1 MIIELDCVLKG
12 IIAFII
18 IYLVNTILNQE
29 VSKDAIHELRHI
41 QQQQKKEI
49 AYDMKQAHQELQ
61 EEFRTIEAM
70 AQENMTTLSEDRGV
84 ILFYGSGCSE
94 SLKLIPTWQRMKQ
107 SMPFDV
113 DKLEFEAHNNKPLLD
128 RYGITQLPSVVIS
141 VGGSRKILPGAR
153 TWDNY
158 KDELELFGIHLDDLK
173 EDFISTPT
181 ECPKNEADDGCGNF
195 WFEKK
200 QNDTGHKYCIHGG
213 GKFPEITGCA
223 EAKNQLDDYST
234 AFSVFGSY
242 AISHA
247 NKTPEEFQKCCKIHK
262 HSVEN
267 LGLDN
272 GIELS
277 KKLNYKTD
285 ENSGKFV
292 APVDGVD
299 YNDNLKIAQCINY
312 ATRA

>member
-12 IIAFII
+12 IVTFII
-18 IYLVNTILNQE
+18 IYLIISILNRE
-29 VSKDAIHELRHI
+29 VSNDAIHELHHI
-41 QQQQKKEI
+41 QELQKKEM
-49 AYDMKQAHQELQ
+49 ALDMKQAQQEIQ

-70 AQENMTTLSEDRGV
+70 AQENMIPLSEDKSV
-84 ILFYGSGCSE
+84 ILFYGSGCPE

-107 SMPFDV
+107 SMSSDV
-113 DKLEFEAHNNKPLLD
+113 NKLEFEAHNNKPLLD
-128 RYGITQLPSVVIS
+128 RYGITELPSVVIS
-141 VGGSRKILPGAR
+141 VGERRKILHGAR
-153 TWDNY
+153 SWNNY
-158 KDELELFGIHLDDLK
+158 KDELELFGIYLDELK
-173 EDFISTPT
+173 EDFVSTEE
-181 ECPKNEADDGCGNF
+181 ECPKNENDDGCGNF

-200 QNDTGHKYCIHGG
+200 QNDTGHKYCMHGG
-213 GKFPEITGCA
+213 GKFPEITGCS

-242 AISHA
+242 AMSHA
-247 NKTPEEFQKCCKIHK
+247 DKTPEEFQKCCKIHK
-262 HSVEN
+262 HSVQN

-285 ENSGKFV
+285 ENSGKFI

-312 ATRA
+312 AARA